1 MAWCGRRNESRP
13 VRALTSGFFV
23 AALYFARFW
32 KESGDRLFAF
42 FAAAFVL
49 LGFNALALGLS
60 TPKGD
65 LRVVIYGL
73 RLGAFLLILVA
84 IYEKNRE

>member
-1 MAWCGRRNESRP
+1 MRP
-13 VRALTSGFFV
+13 VLSGALTAGFLV

-32 KESGDRLFAF
+32 KQSQDRLFLY

-49 LGFNALALGLS
+49 LGMNALALGLS
-60 TPKGD
+60 TPQGD

-73 RLGAFLLILVA
+73 RLAGFLLILYA
-84 IYEKNRE
+84 IYDANRK